1 MKANYLKTLDTTL
14 IITKD
19 DIILA
24 LTEAEVSGW
33 KKTQKKLELMDILL
47 NAIEEAEATEE
58 ARKEGTTME
67 GTTRT
72 IATEEAR
79 IKKEAVATLRKWAKA
94 RNMKDADKMKK
105 AELVKALAE
114 DNIKAI
120 EATAKQTTRKE
131 GKTMNKKTADKKASK
146 KDNKKE
152 ASAQKADKKAEAK
165 AKEVMTTLKAERGRI
180 AIAIDAQNTQNVEI
194 ADALNRIKTLKL
206 YEEAS
211 ADNMKDY
218 INNKCNGKL
227 YGMTYSTVNMYINAM
242 NYVYSLKLEDG
253 TTMFATYG
261 MHLIQAL
268 VVPCRYHSAD
278 VVKAVKECR
287 VRSTMSLASLKEV
300 IKAEGWTSPKAQKEG
315 KEGSTAEAEAE
326 ADSTEAEGKTAQKD
340 KSVKVDNAILTVNKA
355 VKIVLNYYNKN
366 KDTDKAEE
374 LAKAWDAIKEAL
386 D

>member
-1 MKANYLKTLDTTL
+1 MKTNYLKTLDTSL
-14 IITKD
+14 VITKE

-33 KKTQKKLELMDILL
+33 KKTQKKLELMEVLL
-47 NAIEEAEATEE
+47 NAIDEAEEAE
-58 ARKEGTTME
+58 
-67 GTTRT
+67 
-72 IATEEAR
+72 
-79 IKKEAVATLRKWAKA
+79 
-94 RNMKDADKMKK
+94 K
-105 AELVKALAE
+105 AEA
-114 DNIKAI
+114 
-120 EATAKQTTRKE
+120 RKE
-131 GKTMNKKTADKKASK
+131 GKTMNKKTASK
-146 KDNKKE
+146 KNNKKE
-152 ASAQKADKKAEAK
+152 ASAQKASKKEDKKTAQKADKKTEAK
-165 AKEVMTTLKAERGRI
+165 AEKMTTLKVERGRI
-180 AIAIDAQNTQNVEI
+180 ALAIEAQNTQNVEI

-242 NYVYSLKLEDG
+242 NYVYSLKNEDG
-253 TTMFATYG
+253 TTMFASYG

-268 VVPCRYHSAD
+268 VVPCRYHSAE
-278 VVKAVKECR
+278 VVKAVKACR
-287 VRSTMSLASLKEV
+287 IRPTMSLASLKEV

-315 KEGSTAEAEAE
+315 KEGSTAEAEA
-326 ADSTEAEGKTAQKD
+326 DSAEAEGKTAQKD

-366 KDTDKAEE
+366 NETDKAEE

>member
-1 MKANYLKTLDTTL
+1 
-14 IITKD
+14 
-19 DIILA
+19 
-24 LTEAEVSGW
+24 
-33 KKTQKKLELMDILL
+33 MD
-47 NAIEEAEATEE
+47 
-58 ARKEGTTME
+58 
-67 GTTRT
+67 
-72 IATEEAR
+72 
-79 IKKEAVATLRKWAKA
+79 
-94 RNMKDADKMKK
+94 
-105 AELVKALAE
+105 
-114 DNIKAI
+114 
-120 EATAKQTTRKE
+120 
-131 GKTMNKKTADKKASK
+131 KKTADKKASK
-146 KDNKKE
+146 KNNKKE

-165 AKEVMTTLKAERGRI
+165 AEKMTTLKAERGRI
-180 AIAIDAQNTQNVEI
+180 ALAIDAQNTQNVET

-242 NYVYSLKLEDG
+242 NYVYSLKNEDG

-268 VVPCRYHSAD
+268 IVPCRYHSTKVIEA
-278 VVKAVKECR
+278 VKACR
-287 VRSTMSLASLKEV
+287 IRPTMSLASLKDV
-300 IKAEGWTSPKAQKEG
+300 IKAEDWTSPKAQKEG
-315 KEGSTAEAEAE
+315 KEGSTAEAEA
-326 ADSTEAEGKTAQKD
+326 DSTKAEGKTAQKD

-366 KDTDKAEE
+366 KEADKAEE

>member
-1 MKANYLKTLDTTL
+1 MLCYTNIARTTTL
-14 IITKD
+14 
-19 DIILA
+19 
-24 LTEAEVSGW
+24 
-33 KKTQKKLELMDILL
+33 
-47 NAIEEAEATEE
+47 AT
-58 ARKEGTTME
+58 ATTTHSAQRKRKEGKTME

-79 IKKEAVATLRKWAKA
+79 MKKEAVATLRKWAKA
-94 RNMKDADKMKK
+94 RGMKEADKMKK

-114 DNIKAI
+114 DNMKTI
-120 EATAKQTTRKE
+120 EATTKQTTRKE
-131 GKTMNKKTADKKASK
+131 GKTMDKKTADKKASK
-146 KDNKKE
+146 KNNKKE

-165 AKEVMTTLKAERGRI
+165 AEKMTTLKAERGRI
-180 AIAIDAQNTQNVEI
+180 ALAIDAQNTQNVEI

-242 NYVYSLKLEDG
+242 NYVYSLKNEDG

-268 VVPCRYHSAD
+268 IVPCRYHSTKVIEA
-278 VVKAVKECR
+278 VKACR
-287 VRSTMSLASLKEV
+287 IRPTMSLASLKDV
-300 IKAEGWTSPKAQKEG
+300 IKAEDWTSPKAQKEG
-315 KEGSTAEAEAE
+315 KEGSTAEAEA
-326 ADSTEAEGKTAQKD
+326 DSTKAEGKTAQKD

-366 KDTDKAEE
+366 KEADKAEE

>member
-1 MKANYLKTLDTTL
+1 MLCYTDIARTTALAKATIHSAQRKRKEGTTMEGKTSKKNTTVN
-14 IITKD
+14 TT
-19 DIILA
+19 A
-24 LTEAEVSGW
+24 
-33 KKTQKKLELMDILL
+33 
-47 NAIEEAEATEE
+47 E

-67 GTTRT
+67 GKTRT

-79 IKKEAVATLRKWAKA
+79 MKKEAVATLRKWAEA
-94 RNMKDADKMKK
+94 RGMKEASKMKK

-114 DNIKAI
+114 DNMKTI
-120 EATAKQTTRKE
+120 EATTKQTTRKE
-131 GKTMNKKTADKKASK
+131 GKTMDKKTADKKASK
-146 KDNKKE
+146 KNNKKE
-152 ASAQKADKKAEAK
+152 ASAQKASKKEDKKTEAK
-165 AKEVMTTLKAERGRI
+165 AEKMTTLKAERGRI
-180 AIAIDAQNTQNVEI
+180 ALAIDAQNTQNVEI

-242 NYVYSLKLEDG
+242 SYVYSLKNEDG

-268 VVPCRYHSAD
+268 IVPCRYHSTKVIEA
-278 VVKAVKECR
+278 VKACR
-287 VRSTMSLASLKEV
+287 IRPTMSLASLKDV

-315 KEGSTAEAEAE
+315 KEGSTAEAEA
-326 ADSTEAEGKTAQKD
+326 DSTKAEGKTAQKD

-366 KDTDKAEE
+366 KEADKAEE

>member
-1 MKANYLKTLDTTL
+1 MEGKTSKKNTTVN
-14 IITKD
+14 TT
-19 DIILA
+19 A
-24 LTEAEVSGW
+24 
-33 KKTQKKLELMDILL
+33 
-47 NAIEEAEATEE
+47 E

-67 GTTRT
+67 GKTRT

-79 IKKEAVATLRKWAKA
+79 MKKEAVATLRKWAEA
-94 RNMKDADKMKK
+94 RGMKEASKMKK

-114 DNIKAI
+114 DNMKTI
-120 EATAKQTTRKE
+120 EATTKQTTRKE
-131 GKTMNKKTADKKASK
+131 GKTMDKKTADKKASK
-146 KDNKKE
+146 KNNKKE
-152 ASAQKADKKAEAK
+152 ASAQKASKKEDKKTEAK
-165 AKEVMTTLKAERGRI
+165 AEKMTTLKAERGRI
-180 AIAIDAQNTQNVEI
+180 ALAIDAQNTQNVEI

-242 NYVYSLKLEDG
+242 SYVYSLKNEDG

-268 VVPCRYHSAD
+268 IVPCRYHSTKVIEA
-278 VVKAVKECR
+278 VKACR
-287 VRSTMSLASLKEV
+287 IRPTMSLASLKDV

-315 KEGSTAEAEAE
+315 KEGSTAEAEA
-326 ADSTEAEGKTAQKD
+326 DSTKAEGKTAQKD

-366 KDTDKAEE
+366 KEADKAEE

>member
-1 MKANYLKTLDTTL
+1 MD
-14 IITKD
+14 
-19 DIILA
+19 
-24 LTEAEVSGW
+24 
-33 KKTQKKLELMDILL
+33 KKTSKK
-47 NAIEEAEATEE
+47 NTTVNTTAE
-58 ARKEGTTME
+58 ARKEGKTME

-79 IKKEAVATLRKWAKA
+79 MKKEAVATLRKWAEA
-94 RNMKDADKMKK
+94 RGMKEANKMKK
-105 AELVKALAE
+105 AELVKVLAE
-114 DNIKAI
+114 DNMKAI
-120 EATAKQTTRKE
+120 EATTKQQTRKE
-131 GKTMNKKTADKKASK
+131 GKTMDKKTSK
-146 KDNKKE
+146 KNNKKE

-165 AKEVMTTLKAERGRI
+165 AEVMTTLKAERGRI
-180 AIAIDAQNTQNVEI
+180 ALAIDAQNTQNVEI

-206 YEEAS
+206 YEEAK

-242 NYVYSLKLEDG
+242 NYVYSIKNEDG
-253 TTMFATYG
+253 TTTFATYG

-268 VVPCRYHSAD
+268 IVPCRYYSAN

-287 VRSTMSLASLKEV
+287 IRSTMSLASLKEV
-300 IKAEGWTSPKAQKEG
+300 IKTEGWTSPKAQKED
-315 KEGSTAEAEAE
+315 KEGSTAEAEA
-326 ADSTEAEGKTAQKD
+326 DSTTAEGKTAQKD

-366 KDTDKAEE
+366 KEADKAEE

>member
-1 MKANYLKTLDTTL
+1 
-14 IITKD
+14 
-19 DIILA
+19 
-24 LTEAEVSGW
+24 
-33 KKTQKKLELMDILL
+33 
-47 NAIEEAEATEE
+47 
-58 ARKEGTTME
+58 ME
-67 GTTRT
+67 STTRT

-79 IKKEAVATLRKWAKA
+79 MKKETVATLRKWAEA
-94 RNMKDADKMKK
+94 RGMKEASKMKK

-114 DNIKAI
+114 DNMKAI
-120 EATAKQTTRKE
+120 EATAKQQTRKE
-131 GKTMNKKTADKKASK
+131 GKAMDKKTADKKASK
-146 KDNKKE
+146 KNNKKE
-152 ASAQKADKKAEAK
+152 ASKKADKKTEAK
-165 AKEVMTTLKAERGRI
+165 AEKMTTLKVERGRI
-180 AIAIDAQNTQNVEI
+180 ALAIEAQNTQNVEI

-242 NYVYSLKLEDG
+242 NYVYSLKNEDN
-253 TTMFATYG
+253 TTMFASYG

-268 VVPCRYHSAD
+268 IVPCRYHSAE
-278 VVKAVKECR
+278 VVKAVKACR
-287 VRSTMSLASLKEV
+287 VRPTMSLASLKEV

-315 KEGSTAEAEAE
+315 KEGSTAEAEADN
-326 ADSTEAEGKTAQKD
+326 AEAEGKTAQKD

-366 KDTDKAEE
+366 KEVEKAEE